1 MTGGGDES
9 LSPSFVLAVSVTAVF
24 AVIFNKKAVVTPR
37 EGLFRAMGVQGSC
50 CRGCLS
56 LLLPVEEHQNG

>member
-1 MTGGGDES
+1 M
-9 LSPSFVLAVSVTAVF
+9 SPSCVLIVSVTTVF

-37 EGLFRAMGVQGSC
+37 EGLFRAVGVQVSC
-50 CRGCLS
+50 FRGCPS